1 MIRNYFKIA
10 LRSLWR
16 KRGFSLLNILGLSVG
31 IGAALVLFLIIRFEL
46 SFDTYH
52 AKKDRIYRVVTHSFG
67 GPEGDHLYQGV
78 PVPLA
83 PELRQAFP
91 QLEKVASVFG
101 IINPQFTITRPGREN
116 LMVKETA
123 GVVYVE
129 PTIFAIFDQ
138 PWILGNPSSLSEPNA
153 IAIDASVARN
163 WFGSIDAALGKVVL
177 LDHNTPLT
185 ITGVMTDPPDN
196 TDLPMRIVVSYATY
210 PDRASTNWHNW
221 MGNFNCYALLGK
233 GQKIGQVGHSID
245 AFAAKFY
252 DNKGPGEKQSF
263 SFQPLNQIHF
273 DTRLGT
279 NSGKIAPPGLLWGLG
294 LVGAF
299 LVLIACINF
308 INLATAQSVQRS
320 KEIGVRKVLG
330 SSRRWLAFQFL
341 GETGVIVFLSLL
353 LACIYT
359 ELSLPYFRQLLNEPI
374 YLNILDHPSIL
385 VFLLLTGLVVTLLAG
400 LYPALVISGLNPIRA
415 IRSASA
421 GGNARGRFL
430 RRGLVVSQF
439 VIAQLLMVGSI
450 VVMEQIHFLKNMPLG
465 FDKESVALVNLP
477 TDSLSQTHFQ
487 YAKQQIE
494 AIGGVQSVSLCLD
507 APSARRTMTS
517 SFSFETKM
525 PDFGIVLRF
534 ADTGYFRTFH
544 LGLAAGR
551 VPFASD
557 TIREVLVN
565 ETAAHQLGFR
575 DASGILGKK
584 IEVLGG
590 SFPIVGVLKDFSSS
604 TPMSTIPPLMLST
617 NLSNYQYI
625 AIRFDPGMGGRVMS
639 AVQKTWRGIFP
650 EYAYEQHFMDE
661 NVARYFTVLNAGEDL
676 IRIFASI
683 ALLVSCLG
691 LYGLVSFMVVQK
703 TKEVGIRKVL
713 GASVQSI
720 LVLFSRE
727 FTLLIGLAF
736 LVAAPVGYWLMH
748 MALAN
753 FANRITIGW
762 DVFVWVMG
770 SSILVAWVTVG
781 YRALRAAL
789 ADPVKALK
797 YE

>member
-83 PELRQAFP
+83 PELRQSFP
-91 QLEKVASVFG
+91 QLEKVACTFG
-101 IINPQFTITRPGREN
+101 IINPQFTITRPGQED
-116 LMVKETA
+116 LMVKENA
-123 GVVYVE
+123 GVTYVE
-129 PTIFAIFDQ
+129 PAIFGIFDQ
-138 PWILGNPSSLSEPNA
+138 PWLAGDPASLSEPNTV
-153 IAIDASVARN
+153 AIDASVARN
-163 WFGSIDAALGKVVL
+163 WFGSSDAAMGKVVQM
-177 LDHNTPLT
+177 DRSTPLT
-185 ITGVMTDPPDN
+185 VTGVMTDPPDN
-196 TDLPMRIVVSYATY
+196 TDLAIRIAVSYATY
-210 PDRASTNWHNW
+210 AGRTGTNWHNW

-233 GQKIGQVGHSID
+233 GQHIEQVERSID
-245 AFAAKFY
+245 AFAARFY
-252 DNKGPGEKQSF
+252 DNKGPGEKESF
-263 SFQPLNQIHF
+263 AFQPLSQVHY
-273 DTRLGT
+273 DPRLGT
-279 NSGKIAPPGLLWGLG
+279 NTGKITPPGLLWGLG

-330 SSRRWLAFQFL
+330 SSRKSLAAQFL

-353 LACIYT
+353 LACIMA

-374 YLNILDHPSIL
+374 YLNISDHPSIL
-385 VFLLLTGLVVTLLAG
+385 VFILLMGIAVTLLAG
-400 LYPALVISGLNPIRA
+400 LYPALVVSGLNPIRA
-415 IRSASA
+415 IRNASA
-421 GGNARGRFL
+421 TGNARGRFL
-430 RRGLVVSQF
+430 RRGLVVFQF
-439 VIAQLLMVGSI
+439 LIAQLLMVGSI
-450 VVMEQIHFLKNMPLG
+450 VIMEQIHFLKNMPLG

-477 TDSLSQTHFQ
+477 TDSLSQTRFPYTQ
-487 YAKQQIE
+487 RQME
-494 AIGGVQSVSLCLD
+494 AIPGVQSVSLCLD
-507 APSARRTMTS
+507 APSARRTMTT
-517 SFSFETKM
+517 SFTFETKM
-525 PDFGIVLRF
+525 PDFGIVIRF
-534 ADTGYFRTFH
+534 ADTAYFRTFH

-551 VPFASD
+551 LPFASD
-557 TIREVLVN
+557 TMREVLVN
-565 ETAAHQLGFR
+565 ETAARQLGFK
-575 DASGILGKK
+575 DASGILGRK
-584 IEVLGG
+584 IDVMGG
-590 SFPIVGVLKDFSSS
+590 SFPIVGVMKDFSSS
-604 TPMSTIPPLMLST
+604 APMSAIPPLMLST
-617 NLSNYQYI
+617 NLSYYQYI
-625 AIRFDPGMGGRVMS
+625 AIRFDPRQGGRVMA
-639 AVQKTWRGIFP
+639 AVQKQWKDAFP
-650 EYAYEQHFMDE
+650 GYAYEQHFMDE
-661 NVARYFTVLNAGEDL
+661 NVAKYFTLLSAMEKL

-683 ALLVSCLG
+683 ALIVSCLG